1 MNGTKRRIALGLCLA
16 LLTVPG
22 LAGAE
27 EAVVNTPEPAA
38 RLGLF
43 ARPDLKAEIRG
54 WYYNGTPVTV
64 VRSADEGWAV
74 VEIAGVEGYVTA
86 TDLAYGDVA
95 KSVQPG
101 APRIAPRADEWSL
114 YEAARADAPR
124 IARLPAEDAVE
135 VLGIVD
141 EWYHVRYPGGVGYV
155 RMDDVTLPTP
165 AEATDAGYGPGVYPI
180 GEGITPGYYVVQG
193 ADARISVRL
202 PDGEAPLRCALADVE
217 GADARSGYAVLLEA
231 GAEVEVTGSTHIHRI
246 VGERVLSERTCGAF
260 VGTAALAVG
269 EQCPAGAALVRAAPG
284 RESGTYALRGEEG
297 NVIAEGS
304 MAGGETQSLTLEE
317 GMTLTLQDCT
327 LQVSG

>member
-27 EAVVNTPEPAA
+27 DAVVNNPEPAA

-64 VRSADEGWAV
+64 VRNADEGWTV

-95 KSVQPG
+95 ESVQSG
-101 APRIAPRADEWSL
+101 APQIVPRADEWSL
-114 YEAARADAPR
+114 YEEARADAPL
-124 IARLPAEDAVE
+124 IARFPAEEEVE
-135 VLGIVD
+135 VLGIVN
-141 EWYHVRYPGGVGYV
+141 EWYHVRYSGGAGYV
-155 RMDDVTLPTP
+155 RMDDMTLPTP
-165 AEATDAGYGPGVYPI
+165 ADATNAGYGPGVYPI
-180 GEGITPGYYVVQG
+180 GKGITPGYYVVRG

-202 PDGEAPLRCALADVE
+202 PDREAPLRCALADVE

-231 GAEVEVTGSTHIHRI
+231 GAEVEVTGNTHIHRI
-246 VGERVLSERTCGAF
+246 VGERILSEQTSGTF
-260 VGTAALAVG
+260 VGTSALAVG
-269 EQCPAGAALVRAAPG
+269 EQCPEGAAQVRAAPG
-284 RESGTYALRGEEG
+284 REAGTYALRGEEG
-297 NVIAEGS
+297 DVIAEGS
-304 MAGGETQSLTLEE
+304 VAGGETQSLTLDA
-317 GMTLTLQDCT
+317 GMTLSLQDCV
-327 LQVSG
+327 LQVSD